1 MAITKDV
8 TRLTPQ
14 QESFLLGVEKSIK
27 ATRFNVLSDQR
38 YFLDQQA
45 KTLLK
50 YRPQLYS
57 FASKRELGEVV
68 FTLKIAYQAINS
80 KLEPNPPGSY
90 YNDICTFASDIIRER
105 AKHSERI
112 RVDRARRQQEHR
124 QELQEAREAAETLK
138 KLQKEKV
145 KNKRASPPPAPV
157 EVSDGDQSD
166 GSETDSVIF
175 VKNKSKAKS
184 PNSDS
189 TGEAVDTMVV
199 DDPNE
204 MKDATPSPPP
214 NTPLSEGESLS
225 SQHLIRFLNSGL
237 DKSIPKDPR
246 ADRET
251 PRSMVPRKRPREETE
266 VSPDHPSAGEYE
278 GETIGIDSSYLP
290 VGVVLGTLPDSQSS
304 VQRPSLR
311 EQVSDIRYAVRKHSA
326 KIRRLLVEHNRL
338 ETAAEREYCENGGKL
353 AKPHPHLFTISA
365 ELSANLRARDVL
377 NLQLSDLLGGGS
389 DGVTS
394 EPSTGSKASNPDA

>member
-8 TRLTPQ
+8 TRLTSQ

-27 ATRFNVLSDQR
+27 ATRFNDLSDQR

-80 KLEPNPPGSY
+80 KLEPNSPGSF

-112 RVDRARRQQEHR
+112 RADRARRQQEHR
-124 QELQEAREAAETLK
+124 QELQEAKEAAETLRQ
-138 KLQKEKV
+138 LQKEKV
-145 KNKRASPPPAPV
+145 KSKRASPPPALV
-157 EVSDGDQSD
+157 EVSEGDQSD
-166 GSETDSVIF
+166 GSETGSVIF
-175 VKNKSKAKS
+175 VKNKPKSKS
-184 PNSDS
+184 PTSDS
-189 TGEAVDTMVV
+189 TGEAADTMVV

-214 NTPLSEGESLS
+214 NTPKTEG
-225 SQHLIRFLNSGL
+225 
-237 DKSIPKDPR
+237 
-246 ADRET
+246 ADREA

-266 VSPDHPSAGEYE
+266 VSPDSSSAGEHAE
-278 GETIGIDSSYLP
+278 SETIRVDSSFLP
-290 VGVVLGTLPDSQSS
+290 VGVVLGSLPDSQSS
-304 VQRPSLR
+304 FQRPSLR

-353 AKPHPHLFTISA
+353 SKPHPQLFTISA

-377 NLQLSDLLGGGS
+377 NMQLSDLLGGGS
-389 DGVTS
+389 DGAAS
-394 EPSTGSKASNPDA
+394 EPSVGSKASNSDA